1 MTMEDIRNV
10 TFERVGRHGYQADEV
25 DVFLKEVMDYIRQLQ
40 KDLEDSQQK
49 MKVLAAKVEE
59 YRNDEES
66 IREALLGAQKL
77 GKSVVAEANAK
88 AEQIA
93 TKATQEAEAALNSA
107 RLEAA
112 SLKNEAEAYAN
123 DLRTRVKE
131 ESDRRVAEAD
141 RKVADIIRQNRYD
154 IEKEESRLARMK
166 KEVGSFKSQII
177 ELYRAHIELL
187 DKLPAEEAAAP
198 VKEEPAA
205 APAQPAQP
213 EEVQPE
219 PEEAPQGA
227 KAPEVVSNEGTQE
240 FETGDTFKAKR
251 KFDNLQFGGNLPKV

>member
-40 KDLEDSQQK
+40 KDLDDSQQK

-88 AEQIA
+88 AEQIT
-93 TKATQEAEAALNSA
+93 TKASQDAEATLSNA

-112 SLKNEAEAYAN
+112 SLKNEAETYAN

-131 ESDRRVAEAD
+131 ETDRRIADAD

-187 DKLPAEEAAAP
+187 DKLPAEEPAAP
-198 VKEEPAA
+198 APAKEEPAV
-205 APAQPAQP
+205 QPAQP
-213 EEVQPE
+213 EVPAEPVEQSQPAPE
-219 PEEAPQGA
+219 PAT
-227 KAPEVVSNEGTQE
+227 VSTEGTQE
-240 FETGDTFKAKR
+240 FETGDNFKAKR
-251 KFDNLQFGGNLPKV
+251 KFDNLQFGSNLPKA

>member
-40 KDLEDSQQK
+40 KELEDSQQK

-77 GKSVVAEANAK
+77 GKSVVAEANVK
-88 AEQIA
+88 AEQIT
-93 TKATQEAEAALNSA
+93 TKASQDAEAALSSA

-112 SLKNEAEAYAN
+112 SLKNEAETYAN
-123 DLRTRVKE
+123 DLRSRVKE
-131 ESDRRVAEAD
+131 ETDRRISEAD

-166 KEVGSFKSQII
+166 KEVGSFKAQII

-187 DKLPAEEAAAP
+187 DKLPAEDPPAP
-198 VKEEPAA
+198 VKEEPVA
-205 APAQPAQP
+205 APAQPA
-213 EEVQPE
+213 PE
-219 PEEAPQGA
+219 PEAAPQPDP
-227 KAPEVVSNEGTQE
+227 APQPQPEVSNEGTQE
-240 FETGDTFKAKR
+240 FETKDAFKVKR
-251 KFDNLQFGGNLPKV
+251 SKFDNLQFGSNLPKA

>member
-40 KDLEDSQQK
+40 RDLDDSQQK

-59 YRNDEES
+59 YRSDEES

-88 AEQIA
+88 AEQIT
-93 TKATQEAEAALNSA
+93 TKASQEAEAALNSA

-112 SLKNEAEAYAN
+112 SLKNEAETYAN
-123 DLRTRVKE
+123 DLRSRVKE
-131 ESDRRVAEAD
+131 ETDRRIADAD

-166 KEVGSFKSQII
+166 KEVGSFKAQII

-187 DKLPAEEAAAP
+187 DKLPAEEPPAP
-198 VKEEPAA
+198 VREEPVSQPVEQEVES
-205 APAQPAQP
+205 AP
-213 EEVQPE
+213 VIQPE
-219 PEEAPQGA
+219 PEP
-227 KAPEVVSNEGTQE
+227 APEPEAVSTEGTQE
-240 FETGDTFKAKR
+240 FEAKDTFKVKR
-251 KFDNLQFGGNLPKV
+251 SKFDNLQFGNNLPKA

>member
-25 DVFLKEVMDYIRQLQ
+25 DVFLKEVMDYVRQLQ
-40 KDLEDSQQK
+40 KELEDSQQK

-93 TKATQEAEAALNSA
+93 TKASQEAEAALSSA

-112 SLKNEAEAYAN
+112 SLKNEA
-123 DLRTRVKE
+123 
-131 ESDRRVAEAD
+131 
-141 RKVADIIRQNRYD
+141 
-154 IEKEESRLARMK
+154 
-166 KEVGSFKSQII
+166 
-177 ELYRAHIELL
+177 
-187 DKLPAEEAAAP
+187 
-198 VKEEPAA
+198 
-205 APAQPAQP
+205 
-213 EEVQPE
+213 
-219 PEEAPQGA
+219 
-227 KAPEVVSNEGTQE
+227 
-240 FETGDTFKAKR
+240 
-251 KFDNLQFGGNLPKV
+251 